1 MNTTDML
8 ITLITSIIEN
18 MTLLGV
24 MFHLTHVS
32 IANIRT
38 SKKSLGLIT
47 LSLSIMYLIQQFNNS
62 QIQFGIT
69 IAFIQF
75 AVVIRLISG
84 MPMKHVMTSILFSYL
99 LQFLFQV
106 PGIVVALLLNP
117 NFNFVTSVYGLL
129 AIICFASLFII
140 LSLRFLP
147 IRRLYEKALQIPSFI
162 IFTTAFFFAF
172 YGIACALF
180 REIYMPDYLIF
191 LFVVI
196 FLLLVF
202 FLVIFYAVQAQKK
215 EQAVHFY
222 ETYLPILDDM
232 ILNVRKTQHNHN
244 NTISAIASLPQI
256 AADYDSLAAS
266 LEHYSSHMVKEMIP
280 TRFLHFENKLLT
292 ALLYNKYCLFA
303 EQKIKLD
310 IVIHSYHYKSRA
322 NEFQIVDL
330 TGILLDNAMEAS
342 HPNDTVYVEIGMP
355 LHKND
360 GKETSDTPS
369 PFSIAVKN
377 LGPEA
382 TPDFIKKIFTPDYT
396 SKTRQA
402 LQHGLGLPYVKS
414 LVHQCK
420 GQIEIENDMIA
431 SDNTKQPCRYLIIH
445 VSV

>member
-24 MFHLTHVS
+24 MFYLTHVS

-196 FLLLVF
+196 FLLCVLSCYI
-202 FLVIFYAVQAQKK
+202 LCCSGTKK
-215 EQAVHFY
+215 GA
-222 ETYLPILDDM
+222 
-232 ILNVRKTQHNHN
+232 
-244 NTISAIASLPQI
+244 
-256 AADYDSLAAS
+256 
-266 LEHYSSHMVKEMIP
+266 
-280 TRFLHFENKLLT
+280 
-292 ALLYNKYCLFA
+292 
-303 EQKIKLD
+303 
-310 IVIHSYHYKSRA
+310 
-322 NEFQIVDL
+322 
-330 TGILLDNAMEAS
+330 G
-342 HPNDTVYVEIGMP
+342 
-355 LHKND
+355 
-360 GKETSDTPS
+360 S
-369 PFSIAVKN
+369 PF
-377 LGPEA
+377 L
-382 TPDFIKKIFTPDYT
+382 
-396 SKTRQA
+396 
-402 LQHGLGLPYVKS
+402 
-414 LVHQCK
+414 
-420 GQIEIENDMIA
+420 
-431 SDNTKQPCRYLIIH
+431 
-445 VSV
+445 

>member
-24 MFHLTHVS
+24 MFYLTHVS

-172 YGIACALF
+172 MALPVPFSAKYICLITLFSSSLLSFCCLCSFLLYFMLF
-180 REIYMPDYLIF
+180 RH
-191 LFVVI
+191 
-196 FLLLVF
+196 
-202 FLVIFYAVQAQKK
+202 KK
-215 EQAVHFY
+215 RSRQS
-222 ETYLPILDDM
+222 
-232 ILNVRKTQHNHN
+232 
-244 NTISAIASLPQI
+244 IS
-256 AADYDSLAAS
+256 
-266 LEHYSSHMVKEMIP
+266 MKP
-280 TRFLHFENKLLT
+280 T
-292 ALLYNKYCLFA
+292 C
-303 EQKIKLD
+303 Q
-310 IVIHSYHYKSRA
+310 S
-322 NEFQIVDL
+322 
-330 TGILLDNAMEAS
+330 
-342 HPNDTVYVEIGMP
+342 
-355 LHKND
+355 
-360 GKETSDTPS
+360 
-369 PFSIAVKN
+369 
-377 LGPEA
+377 
-382 TPDFIKKIFTPDYT
+382 
-396 SKTRQA
+396 
-402 LQHGLGLPYVKS
+402 
-414 LVHQCK
+414 
-420 GQIEIENDMIA
+420 
-431 SDNTKQPCRYLIIH
+431 
-445 VSV
+445 